1 LLFYYYYYYYYFYYY
16 YYGRIIILL
25 PRMAELYDRSFVLSV
40 SRITRERGN
49 GRRPNMVGM
58 GKG

>member
-1 LLFYYYYYYYYFYYY
+1 MTVSVCLSLV
-16 YYGRIIILL
+16 RQ
-25 PRMAELYDRSFVLSV
+25 FVLTV
-40 SRITRERGN
+40 SRITHERVD

>member
-1 LLFYYYYYYYYFYYY
+1 MF
-16 YYGRIIILL
+16 
-25 PRMAELYDRSFVLSV
+25 SFVLPFCHSVCLSVCLSV
-40 SRITRERGN
+40 SRITHEGVN